1 MNDIQKKIADY
12 LRFPGIGAFTL
23 RCFVGMIE
31 QAQSRDAA
39 GDSVGRKQIVRDIWA
54 LPLRV
59 AAIRRAIK
67 LAGL

>member
-1 MNDIQKKIADY
+1 MTMNTENAK
-12 LRFPGIGAFTL
+12 RTL
-23 RCFVGMIE
+23 TAMIE

-39 GDSVGRKQIVRDIWA
+39 GDSVGRKQIVGDIWA